1 MLGAAIHPSTL
12 AVAAIG
18 LLLLQVLVKLRQCKP
33 RSGLI
38 SKIDAVGVSPRDSI
52 FSWPVAVAKSVVAMQ
67 ETMREGYEKFSKHGK
82 PFALPT
88 MSTGGAVLVLPPSM
102 LNLLKRPRD
111 EVSGYNALI
120 DNAQFR
126 YLMTDRDVWDNVIHF
141 DIVRKD
147 LTLKNMGPITS
158 VMAEEWDLA
167 FLSSWGRSKNGA
179 SVNAWESMVRI
190 VAHAALRV
198 MVGLPGCRN
207 QEYLEQ
213 SIKYANAV
221 LTDGCVIS
229 CLPPSVR
236 PVLGRIIS
244 LRARYHQRKLMK
256 ILVPIV
262 EEKMRHCEG
271 REDRDAGS
279 GDVIQ
284 WLIRVA
290 KSHGPGQLVAE
301 KIALRILALTP
312 MFIFANGWVFAH
324 AVLDIH
330 SGQGGD
336 NVIETLETECRRVS
350 AEYCGL
356 SSKEAVD
363 ALHNVDS
370 AVRESMR
377 LNDVSIYLLPFDLV
391 SGAAIELGQG
401 LRITAGSDVRS
412 VYPAQMVHMDPDL
425 YQNPEHFDPFRFSRG
440 FDPSTSN
447 GIPRGTT
454 RETMTTVST
463 SFLPFGYGRHA
474 CPGRWF
480 TACMMKQAVAYV
492 LLNYDV
498 QILKKPARKASIL
511 NFMVPPQD
519 VEMLVTRKSMN

>member
-1 MLGAAIHPSTL
+1 MLWTTLHLSTL
-12 AVAAIG
+12 VVAAAG
-18 LLLLQVLVKLRQCKP
+18 LLLLQVLIKLRRCKP
-33 RSGLI
+33 RSGLM
-38 SKIDAVGVSPRDSI
+38 SKIDAVGVSPSNSSV
-52 FSWPVAVAKSVVAMQ
+52 SWLVAIAKSVVAMQ
-67 ETMREGYEKFSKHGK
+67 ETMREGYEKFSKYDK

-102 LNLLKRPRD
+102 LHLLKKPRD
-111 EVSGYNALI
+111 ELSGYNALI

-126 YLMTDRDVWDNVIHF
+126 YLMTDKDVWDNVIHF

-147 LTLKNMGPITS
+147 LAQKNMGPIAS

-167 FLSSWGRSKNGA
+167 FRSCWGHSRDGV
-179 SVNAWESMVRI
+179 SVDAWESMVRI

-207 QEYLEQ
+207 QEYLDQ

-221 LTDGCVIS
+221 LTDGCLIS

-236 PVLGRIIS
+236 PVLGRIMSI
-244 LRARYHQRKLMK
+244 RARYHQRKLMK

-262 EEKMRHCEG
+262 EEKMRRCDDG
-271 REDRDAGS
+271 KGRDAGP

-290 KSHGPGQLVAE
+290 KNHGSEQVVAE

-330 SGQGGD
+330 RSQD
-336 NVIETLETECRRVS
+336 RDDVIKTLESECRRVS
-350 AEYCGL
+350 AEYGGL

-363 ALHNVDS
+363 ALHGVDS

-377 LNDVSIYLLPFDLV
+377 HNDVSIYLLPFDV
-391 SGAAIELGQG
+391 ISGGAIELGQG

-412 VYPAQMVHMDPDL
+412 VYPVQMVHMDPDL
-425 YQNPEHFDPFRFSRG
+425 YQSPKLFDPFRFSRG
-440 FDPSTSN
+440 FDPSN
-447 GIPRGTT
+447 PNRCPLGTT

-480 TACMMKQAVAYV
+480 TAQMMKQAVAHV

-498 QILKKPARKASIL
+498 QVLKKPTRKTSIL
-511 NFMVPPQD
+511 NFIVPPQD
-519 VEMLVTRKSMN
+519 VEMVVTRKA